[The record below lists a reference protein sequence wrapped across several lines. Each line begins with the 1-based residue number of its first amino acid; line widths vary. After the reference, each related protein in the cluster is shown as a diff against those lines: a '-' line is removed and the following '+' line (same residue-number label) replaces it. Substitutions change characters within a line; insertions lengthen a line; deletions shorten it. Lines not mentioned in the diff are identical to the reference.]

1 MHEAVE
7 VLFDRVPLSE
17 VNFFIVV
24 ITVQQ
29 QSGGNLSEAL
39 SNLAVVL
46 RNRKKMKAKVKALSA
61 EAKAS
66 ALIIGSLPVFVA
78 AAVSV
83 VSPAYLTPLI
93 TTSGGMI
100 ALGVAG
106 GMLALG
112 TFVMNRMI
120 QFDY

>member
-1 MHEAVE
+1 M
-7 VLFDRVPLSE
+7 
-17 VNFFIVV
+17 
-24 ITVQQ
+24 
-29 QSGGNLSEAL
+29 SEAL